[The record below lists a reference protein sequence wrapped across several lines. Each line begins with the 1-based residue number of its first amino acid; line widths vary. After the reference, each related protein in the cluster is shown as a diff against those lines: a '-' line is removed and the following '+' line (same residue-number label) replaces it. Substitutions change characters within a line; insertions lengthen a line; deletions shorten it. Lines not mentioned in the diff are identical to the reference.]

1 MVRVLK
7 SKHLS
12 KIKVVSSVT
21 IYVVHFKINCLECS
35 NLVVFCILICIVY
48 CVMSIG
54 VIDMCRYYNAVWLV
68 VFILL
73 L

>member
-1 MVRVLK
+1 MMQVLK

-12 KIKVVSSVT
+12 KIKVVYVT
-21 IYVVHFKINCLECS
+21 IYVAHFKINCLVTYK
-35 NLVVFCILICIVY
+35 VVFLILICTVY
-48 CVMSIG
+48 CVMLIG
-54 VIDMCRYYNAVWLV
+54 VINMCRYYNAVWLV